1 MGGTRQPNAQG
12 RAARSGGRRG
22 RTGFGPGFDGG
33 MGPAVAA
40 GLMVG
45 IILFAVALRVGMSL
59 WTGQWGGGRASAST
73 QTEVKGF
80 TPAPTITDRNG
91 RILAM
96 SVPVYSLTLS
106 PQSMWR
112 SHTPDFMSRTILAL
126 LQGCEAED
134 LSTAEARHFIG
145 QLLEHDDHARVG
157 EPRVLTVQDPKLLRF
172 GGPQVRAVRDWI
184 ESGALEGQSA
194 RGALRGARLVELAGG
209 DAWTIQWT
217 PELLLSRSLREKH
230 LGEGTSAR
238 YWVDRLLD
246 DLITLVG
253 TPLVHE
259 HVRLRSGEGWASL
272 AASQIRARS
281 RDAVWSELLA
291 CQYRVAEKFI
301 DARRAQELRKMFEEQ
316 AVSPWQMKLEMQS
329 QRTYALRSPDFEPS
343 PFVQVASRV
352 SHDPI
357 AVLGNWGRLD
367 PSAAAARAIRTLDVE
382 PGDLNW
388 HSILD
393 PLDDLVDRLVNE
405 PRPMSGLELLARDF
419 LNQEPWPQVRPSTM
433 QGGPRVLPRD
443 RKKIWANLGLAIP
456 FDLVSAE
463 GGSFPVEVETTLDA
477 PLQMYLHQ
485 ELNETV
491 LRQDAVMAMGI
502 VVDTVSG
509 EVLAVDAVHAY
520 RISGFA
526 PLQHIFTPGSTTKAL
541 IMAAALDQGALQ
553 PDDLFPTYADQ
564 QGIQLGSRHISEAR
578 GAPKEPEIS
587 ASLALARSVNA
598 VMVQV
603 GALVPAPVL
612 REYLQRLGLGQR
624 PGVGLG
630 PEAPGYLPA
639 LDSKGSWSPH
649 FTHASVSMGHELSV
663 SLWQMASAMSTIVR
677 GGERLPLR
685 LVRAIRQGP
694 ERGIGFVAPEGERV
708 LGEEACDQVCT
719 MMELGAREGTGKSV
733 TLGQWVDFDLLL
745 TKTGTAQR
753 VRTEGCLHDEHRAL
767 EAAGA
772 AGRSLTRAQR
782 AKLRG
787 SRGSGHNNCY
797 TSSICLVGRAKGQ
810 DRELMTFIVV
820 EDPGKR
826 TAFSHFGSKV
836 AGPPA
841 MRVLRVAM
849 GLASEL
855 GGVPGAGSSA
865 LSGPILLPRDSID
878 PGVSLVDQQP
888 WAEKGR

>member
-1 MGGTRQPNAQG
+1 MGGTRQPNVQS
-12 RAARSGGRRG
+12 RAARSGGHRG

-45 IILFAVALRVGMSL
+45 LILCAVALRAGMSL
-59 WTGQWGGGRASAST
+59 WTGQWGGGAQAASNQA
-73 QTEVKGF
+73 EVEGF

-112 SHTPDFMSRTILAL
+112 SHTPDFMSRAILAL
-126 LQGCEAED
+126 MQDREVQD
-134 LSTAEARHFIG
+134 LSAAEVRQFLG
-145 QLLEHDDHARVG
+145 RLLEHDGSARVG

-184 ESGALEGQSA
+184 ERGALEDQSA
-194 RGALRGARLVELAGG
+194 RGALRGIRLVELAGA

-217 PELLLSRSLREKH
+217 PEFLLSRSLREKH
-230 LGEGTSAR
+230 FGEGTSAR

-246 DLITLVG
+246 DLVTLVG
-253 TPLVHE
+253 PALVHD
-259 HVRLRSGEGWASL
+259 HVRLRSGEGWSSL
-272 AASQIRARS
+272 AASQVRARS
-281 RDAVWSELLA
+281 RDAVWNELLA
-291 CQYRVAEKFI
+291 CQYRVAGKLI
-301 DARRAQELRKMFEEQ
+301 DARHAQALRKMLEEQ
-316 AVSPWQMKLEMQS
+316 AVSPWQMKLDMQS
-329 QRTYALRSPDFEPS
+329 QRTYALRSPDYEPS
-343 PFVQVASRV
+343 PFVQVASMAAN
-352 SHDPI
+352 DPI

-367 PSAAAARAIRTLDVE
+367 PLAAAARAYRTLDVE
-382 PGDLNW
+382 PGGLNW
-388 HSILD
+388 RSLRD

-433 QGGPRVLPRD
+433 QGGRRVLPRD
-443 RKKIWANLGLAIP
+443 RKKLWANLGLAIP

-491 LRQDAVMAMGI
+491 LRQGAVMAMGI

-526 PLQHIFTPGSTTKAL
+526 PLQHIFTPGSTIKAL

-553 PDDLFPTYADQ
+553 PDDLFQTFADQ

-598 VMVQV
+598 VMVQI

-612 REYLQRLGLGQR
+612 RDYLHRLGLGQR

-630 PEAPGYLPA
+630 PEASGYLPA

-663 SLWQMASAMSTIVR
+663 SLWQMASAMSTVVR
-677 GGERLPLR
+677 GGEQLPLR

-694 ERGIGFVAPEGERV
+694 EGGIGFVAPDGERV
-708 LGEEACDQVCT
+708 LGEEACDQVRT

-733 TLGQWVDFDLLL
+733 TAGQWVDFDLLL

-767 EAAGA
+767 EAAA
-772 AGRSLTRAQR
+772 AEGRSLTRAQR

-787 SRGSGHNNCY
+787 SRDSDHDNCY

-826 TAFSHFGSKV
+826 TAFSHFGSRV

-849 GLASEL
+849 GLTSEL
-855 GGVPGAGSSA
+855 GGVPGVGASA
-865 LSGPILLPRDSID
+865 LSDPSLLPLDSVV
-878 PGVSLVDQQP
+878 PGALRVGQQS